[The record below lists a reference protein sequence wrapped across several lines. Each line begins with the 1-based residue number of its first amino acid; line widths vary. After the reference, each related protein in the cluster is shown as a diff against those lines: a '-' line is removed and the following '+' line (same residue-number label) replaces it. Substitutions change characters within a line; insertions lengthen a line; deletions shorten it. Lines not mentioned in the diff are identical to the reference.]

1 MSGTVNKVILI
12 GNIGKDPELKTFE
25 NGGKILSFSLATT
38 ESWKDPK
45 TGERVSQTDW
55 HNIVI
60 RKSSLAE
67 IGEQY
72 LKKGMK
78 IYVEGKIRNRNYQVN
93 GETKYITEIHADEFT
108 MLTAKTPEASSQ
120 PMALNEPIPT
130 TTHEQNDDLPF

>member
-1 MSGTVNKVILI
+1 MSGTVNKVILV

-25 NGGKILSFSLATT
+25 NGGKVLNFPLATT

-55 HNIVI
+55 HNVVF
-60 RKSSLAE
+60 RKTALAE
-67 IGEQY
+67 LGEQF

-108 MLTAKTPEASSQ
+108 MLSAKTPEANAQ
-120 PMALNEPIPT
+120 PMALNEPIAST
-130 TTHEQNDDLPF
+130 NAEKEADIPF

>member
-25 NGGKILSFSLATT
+25 NGGKILNFSLATT

-55 HNIVI
+55 HNVVI
-60 RKSSLAE
+60 RKSALAE
-67 IGEQY
+67 IGDQY

-78 IYVEGKIRNRNYQVN
+78 VFVEGKIRNRNYQVN

-108 MLTAKTPEASSQ
+108 MLTAKAPEANAQ

-130 TTHEQNDDLPF
+130 TSLEQEDPLPF